1 LLGVDAL
8 LGKVVFEVVLAVV
21 VELAGYVLLVEL
33 TGDELFW
40 VDVLLVGE
48 EVEFYYGSSSSYSSS
63 SSSSSST
70 STSLS

>member
-1 LLGVDAL
+1 M
-8 LGKVVFEVVLAVV
+8 FEVVLAVV